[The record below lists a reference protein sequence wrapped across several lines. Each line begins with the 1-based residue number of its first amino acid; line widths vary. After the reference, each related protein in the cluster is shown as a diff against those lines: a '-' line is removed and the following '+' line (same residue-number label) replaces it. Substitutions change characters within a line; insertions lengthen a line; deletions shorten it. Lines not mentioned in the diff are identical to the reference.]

1 MAICGYPRSF
11 GDTGLTRNVIL
22 CGGGGISEITSD
34 SDLSLEILADKFG
47 YAPQVLSRKISACID
62 VDLRVFINDVRAQ
75 KVMMMRNDERYK
87 DLSLMEIASRCGFNS
102 VATFYRSYNRN
113 FKNSEQK

>member
-1 MAICGYPRSF
+1 MKKSR
-11 GDTGLTRNVIL
+11 
-22 CGGGGISEITSD
+22 GGGKITDIIQYIYDNSD
-34 SDLSLEILADKFG
+34 ADLNLGILAKKFG
-47 YAPQVLSRKISACID
+47 YAPQVLSRKISSCID

-75 KVMMMRNDERYK
+75 KVMLMRNDEKYK

-113 FKNSEQK
+113 FRYSSLHGEKKEPKE